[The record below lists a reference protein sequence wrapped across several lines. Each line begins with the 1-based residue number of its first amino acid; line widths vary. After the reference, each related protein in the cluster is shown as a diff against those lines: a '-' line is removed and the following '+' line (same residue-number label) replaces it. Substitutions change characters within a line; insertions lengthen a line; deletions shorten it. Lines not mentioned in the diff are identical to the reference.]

1 MSELQDR
8 RAAQTIGE
16 LDLHLSYVQR
26 ELGKLVDA
34 VADMATK
41 QDIRDL
47 EQRMSGFATKDELTA
62 LRQELQRESVSGTFD
77 RGLQMITKIG
87 AAVAVLAG
95 GAAGVAALVHFL
107 DRVPK

>member
-47 EQRMSGFATKDELTA
+47 EQRM
-62 LRQELQRESVSGTFD
+62 
-77 RGLQMITKIG
+77 
-87 AAVAVLAG
+87 
-95 GAAGVAALVHFL
+95 
-107 DRVPK
+107 